1 MTTLSETRLKV
12 YTQPDLSV
20 KAAFCTRAVLNCS
33 ALTKADQSV
42 WKKNKEKA
50 SESALRVI
58 SKPLPGEVTPRA
70 PRRPNKV
77 ARRADLLSGLSR
89 DRPTMITG
97 HIGWYDTAGDWHMC
111 HTIRRLSY

>member
-70 PRRPNKV
+70 RNVTLCRENAQLLKQT
-77 ARRADLLSGLSR
+77 DLVV
-89 DRPTMITG
+89 DEEV
-97 HIGWYDTAGDWHMC
+97 
-111 HTIRRLSY
+111 